1 MIYDAIIIGA
11 GPAGMTAALYL
22 LRDGKKVLILEKETI
37 GGSIASTPLIENYPG
52 VKAVSGSELTD
63 IMYDQIDELGVE
75 FELEEVTN
83 IKVIDNNIKEV
94 ITSDDN
100 KYLSKV
106 LIIASGSCY
115 RKLGLDK
122 EEDFIGNGIHFCV
135 ACDGAF
141 YKNKNVAIIGGGNS
155 ACINAYSMSK
165 LAKKVFIIQRLNKL
179 TCEKDLVNKLK
190 STDNVEIILNSNVKE
205 YLGDDEFKGLLIE
218 TEGKEKKIDVDG
230 VFLNIGLIP
239 QNKFATE
246 VIDLDERDYIISSN
260 TETKVPGLYVIGD
273 SRTKKYSQVTIATAD
288 GTIAALNAID
298 YLNNL

>member
-1 MIYDAIIIGA
+1 MYDAIIIGA

-37 GGSIASTPLIENYPG
+37 GGAIASTPLIENYPG
-52 VKAVSGSELTD
+52 VKAVSGSELAD
-63 IMYDQIDELGVE
+63 IMYDQVDELGVD

-83 IKVIDNNIKEV
+83 INVLDDYKEV
-94 ITSDDN
+94 TTVDN
-100 KYLSKV
+100 TYKCKV

-115 RKLGLDK
+115 RRLGLDK
-122 EEDFIGNGIHFCV
+122 EEQFIGNGIHFCV

-141 YKNKNVAIIGGGNS
+141 YKNRNVAIIGGGNS

-165 LAKKVFIIQRLNKL
+165 LAKKVYIIQNLNKL
-179 TCEKDLVNKLK
+179 TCEKDLVKKLE
-190 STDNVEIILNSNVKE
+190 STDNVEIILNSKVKE

-218 TEGKEKKIDVDG
+218 SSGKEMKIDVDG

-239 QNKFATE
+239 QNKFASE
-246 VIDLDERDYIISSN
+246 LIDLDEREYIISTDTS
-260 TETKVPGLYVIGD
+260 TKVPGIYVIGD

-288 GTIAALNAID
+288 GTIAALNAIE

>member
-11 GPAGMTAALYL
+11 GPAGMSAALYL

-63 IMYDQIDELGVE
+63 IMFDQIDELGVE

-83 IKVIDNNIKEV
+83 INVLEDNIKEV
-94 ITSDDN
+94 ITEDN
-100 KYLSKV
+100 KYLGKV
-106 LIIASGSCY
+106 LIIASGSAY
-115 RKLGLDK
+115 RTLNLPNEDKL
-122 EEDFIGNGIHFCV
+122 IGHGIHFCV

-141 YKNKNVAIIGGGNS
+141 YKGKDVAIIGGGNS
-155 ACINAYSMSK
+155 AVINAYSMSK
-165 LAKKVFIIQRLNKL
+165 IAKKVYILQKMDRL
-179 TCEKDLVNKLK
+179 TCEKDLINKIE
-190 STDNVEIILNSNVKE
+190 STDNVEIMYNVDVLE
-205 YLGDDEFKGLLIE
+205 YLGDDELTGLSIKVD
-218 TEGKEKKIDVDG
+218 GKKKKLNVEG

-239 QNKFATE
+239 QNKFAYD
-246 VIDLDERDYIISSN
+246 VIELDERDYVISTN

-288 GTIAALNAID
+288 GTIAALNAIE
-298 YLNNL
+298 YLNG

>member
-11 GPAGMTAALYL
+11 GPAGMSAALYL

-63 IMYDQIDELGVE
+63 IMFDQIDELGVE

-83 IKVIDNNIKEV
+83 INVLEDNIKEV
-94 ITSDDN
+94 ITEDN
-100 KYLSKV
+100 KYLGKV
-106 LIIASGSCY
+106 LIIASGSAY
-115 RKLGLDK
+115 RTLNLPNEDKL
-122 EEDFIGNGIHFCV
+122 IGHGIHFCV

-141 YKNKNVAIIGGGNS
+141 YKGKDVAIIGGGNS
-155 ACINAYSMSK
+155 AVINAYSMSK
-165 LAKKVFIIQRLNKL
+165 IAKKVYILQKMDRL
-179 TCEKDLVNKLK
+179 TCEKDLINKLE
-190 STDNVEIILNSNVKE
+190 STDNVEIMYNVDVLE
-205 YLGDDEFKGLLIE
+205 YLGDDELTGLSIKVD
-218 TEGKEKKIDVDG
+218 GKKKKLNVDG

-239 QNKFATE
+239 QNKFAYD
-246 VIDLDERDYIISSN
+246 VIDLDERDYVISTN

-288 GTIAALNAID
+288 GTIAALNAIE
-298 YLNNL
+298 YLNG

>member
-11 GPAGMTAALYL
+11 GPAGMSAALYL

-63 IMYDQIDELGVE
+63 IMFDQIDELGVE

-83 IKVIDNNIKEV
+83 INVLEDNTKEV
-94 ITSDDN
+94 ITEDN
-100 KYLSKV
+100 KYLGKV
-106 LIIASGSCY
+106 LIIASGSAY
-115 RKLGLDK
+115 RTLNLPNEDKL
-122 EEDFIGNGIHFCV
+122 IGHGIHFCV

-141 YKNKNVAIIGGGNS
+141 YKGKDVAIIGGGNS
-155 ACINAYSMSK
+155 AVINAYSMSK
-165 LAKKVFIIQRLNKL
+165 IAKKVYILQKMDRL
-179 TCEKDLVNKLK
+179 TCEKDLINKIE
-190 STDNVEIILNSNVKE
+190 STDNVEIMYNVDVLE
-205 YLGDDEFKGLLIE
+205 YLGEDELTGLSIKVD
-218 TEGKEKKIDVDG
+218 GKKKKLNVDG

-239 QNKFATE
+239 QNKFAND
-246 VIDLDERDYIISSN
+246 VIDLDERDYVISTN

-288 GTIAALNAID
+288 GTIAALNAIE
-298 YLNNL
+298 YLNG

>member
-11 GPAGMTAALYL
+11 GPAGMSAALYL

-63 IMYDQIDELGVE
+63 IMFDQIDELGVE

-83 IKVIDNNIKEV
+83 INILEDNIKEV
-94 ITSDDN
+94 ITEDN
-100 KYLSKV
+100 KYLGKV
-106 LIIASGSCY
+106 LIIASGSAY
-115 RKLGLDK
+115 RTLNLPNEDKL
-122 EEDFIGNGIHFCV
+122 IGHGIHFCV

-141 YKNKNVAIIGGGNS
+141 YKGKDVAIIGGGNS
-155 ACINAYSMSK
+155 AVINAYSMSK
-165 LAKKVFIIQRLNKL
+165 IAKKVYILQKMDRL
-179 TCEKDLVNKLK
+179 TCEKDLINKIE
-190 STDNVEIILNSNVKE
+190 STDNVEIMYNVDVLE
-205 YLGDDEFKGLLIE
+205 YLGDDELTGLSIKVD
-218 TEGKEKKIDVDG
+218 GKKKKLKVDG

-239 QNKFATE
+239 QNKFAYD
-246 VIDLDERDYIISSN
+246 VIDLDERDYVISTN

-288 GTIAALNAID
+288 GTIAALNAIE
-298 YLNNL
+298 YLNG

>member
-11 GPAGMTAALYL
+11 GPAGMSAALYL

-63 IMYDQIDELGVE
+63 IMFDQIDELGVE

-83 IKVIDNNIKEV
+83 INVLEDNIKEV
-94 ITSDDN
+94 ITEDN
-100 KYLSKV
+100 KYLGKV
-106 LIIASGSCY
+106 LIIASGSAY
-115 RKLGLDK
+115 RTLNLPNEDKL
-122 EEDFIGNGIHFCV
+122 IGHGIHFCV

-141 YKNKNVAIIGGGNS
+141 YKGKDVAIIGGGNS
-155 ACINAYSMSK
+155 AVINAYSMSK
-165 LAKKVFIIQRLNKL
+165 IAKKVYILQKMDRL
-179 TCEKDLVNKLK
+179 TCEKDLINKIE
-190 STDNVEIILNSNVKE
+190 STDNVEIMYNVDVLE
-205 YLGDDEFKGLLIE
+205 YLGEDELTGLSIKVD
-218 TEGKEKKIDVDG
+218 GKKKKLNVDG

-239 QNKFATE
+239 QNEFAYD
-246 VIDLDERDYIISSN
+246 VIDLDERDYVISTN

-288 GTIAALNAID
+288 GTIAALNAIE
-298 YLNNL
+298 YLNG

>member
-11 GPAGMTAALYL
+11 GPAGMSAALYL

-63 IMYDQIDELGVE
+63 IMFDQIDELGVE

-83 IKVIDNNIKEV
+83 INVLEDNIKEV
-94 ITSDDN
+94 ITVDN
-100 KYLSKV
+100 KYLGKV
-106 LIIASGSCY
+106 LIIASGSAY
-115 RKLGLDK
+115 RTLNLPNEDKL
-122 EEDFIGNGIHFCV
+122 IGHGIHFCV

-141 YKNKNVAIIGGGNS
+141 YKGKDVAIIGGGNS
-155 ACINAYSMSK
+155 AVINAYSMSK
-165 LAKKVFIIQRLNKL
+165 IAKKVYILQKMDKL
-179 TCEKDLVNKLK
+179 TCEKDLINKIE
-190 STDNVEIILNSNVKE
+190 STDNVEIMYNVDVLE
-205 YLGDDEFKGLLIE
+205 YLGDDELTGLSIKVD
-218 TEGKEKKIDVDG
+218 GKKKKLKVDG

-239 QNKFATE
+239 QNKFAYD
-246 VIDLDERDYIISSN
+246 VIDLDERDYVISTN

-288 GTIAALNAID
+288 GTIAALNAIE
-298 YLNNL
+298 YLNG

>member
-11 GPAGMTAALYL
+11 GPAGMSAALYL

-63 IMYDQIDELGVE
+63 IMFDQIDELGVE

-83 IKVIDNNIKEV
+83 INVLEDNIKEV
-94 ITSDDN
+94 ITEDN
-100 KYLSKV
+100 KYLGKV
-106 LIIASGSCY
+106 LIIASGSAY
-115 RKLGLDK
+115 RTLNLPNEDKL
-122 EEDFIGNGIHFCV
+122 IGHGIHFCV

-141 YKNKNVAIIGGGNS
+141 YKGKDVAIVGGGNS
-155 ACINAYSMSK
+155 AVINAYSMSK
-165 LAKKVFIIQRLNKL
+165 IAKKVYILQKMDRL
-179 TCEKDLVNKLK
+179 TCEKDLINKIE
-190 STDNVEIILNSNVKE
+190 STDNVEIMYNVDVLE
-205 YLGDDEFKGLLIE
+205 YLGEDELTGLSIKVD
-218 TEGKEKKIDVDG
+218 GKKKKLNVEG

-239 QNKFATE
+239 QNKFAYD
-246 VIDLDERDYIISSN
+246 VIELDERDYVISTN

-288 GTIAALNAID
+288 GTIAALNAIE
-298 YLNNL
+298 YLNG

>member
-11 GPAGMTAALYL
+11 GPAGMSAALYL

-63 IMYDQIDELGVE
+63 IMFDQIDELGVE

-83 IKVIDNNIKEV
+83 INVLEDNIKEV
-94 ITSDDN
+94 ITEDN
-100 KYLSKV
+100 KYLGKV
-106 LIIASGSCY
+106 LIIASGSAY
-115 RKLGLDK
+115 RTLNLPNEDKL
-122 EEDFIGNGIHFCV
+122 IGHGIHFCV

-141 YKNKNVAIIGGGNS
+141 YKGKDVAIIGGGNS
-155 ACINAYSMSK
+155 AVINAYSMSK
-165 LAKKVFIIQRLNKL
+165 IAKKVYILQKMDRL
-179 TCEKDLVNKLK
+179 TCEKDLINKIE
-190 STDNVEIILNSNVKE
+190 STDNVEIMYNVDVLE
-205 YLGDDEFKGLLIE
+205 YLGDDELTGLSIKVD
-218 TEGKEKKIDVDG
+218 GKKKKLNVDG

-239 QNKFATE
+239 QNEFAYD
-246 VIDLDERDYIISSN
+246 VIDLDERDYVISTN

-288 GTIAALNAID
+288 GTIAALNAIE
-298 YLNNL
+298 YLNG

>member
-11 GPAGMTAALYL
+11 GPAGMSAALYL

-63 IMYDQIDELGVE
+63 IMFDQIDELGVE

-83 IKVIDNNIKEV
+83 INVLEDNIKEV
-94 ITSDDN
+94 ITEDN
-100 KYLSKV
+100 KYLGKV
-106 LIIASGSCY
+106 LIIASGSAY
-115 RKLGLDK
+115 RTLNLPNEDKL
-122 EEDFIGNGIHFCV
+122 IGHGIHFCV

-141 YKNKNVAIIGGGNS
+141 YKGKDVAIIGGGNS
-155 ACINAYSMSK
+155 AVINAYSMSK
-165 LAKKVFIIQRLNKL
+165 IAKKVYILQKMDRL
-179 TCEKDLVNKLK
+179 TCEKDLINKIE
-190 STDNVEIILNSNVKE
+190 STDNVEIMYNVDVLE
-205 YLGDDEFKGLLIE
+205 YLGEDELTGLSIKVD
-218 TEGKEKKIDVDG
+218 GKKKKLKVDG

-239 QNKFATE
+239 QNKFAYD
-246 VIDLDERDYIISSN
+246 VIDLDERDYVISTN

-288 GTIAALNAID
+288 GTIAALNAIE
-298 YLNNL
+298 YLNG

>member
-83 IKVIDNNIKEV
+83 IKVLDDNIKEV

-100 KYLSKV
+100 KYLGKV

-122 EEDFIGNGIHFCV
+122 EEEFIGNGIHFCV

>member
-11 GPAGMTAALYL
+11 GPAGMSAALYL

-63 IMYDQIDELGVE
+63 IMFDQIDELGVE

-83 IKVIDNNIKEV
+83 INVLEDNIKEV
-94 ITSDDN
+94 ITEDN
-100 KYLSKV
+100 KYLGKV
-106 LIIASGSCY
+106 LIIASGSAY
-115 RKLGLDK
+115 RTLNLPNEDKL
-122 EEDFIGNGIHFCV
+122 IGHGIHFCV

-141 YKNKNVAIIGGGNS
+141 YKGKDVAIIGGGNS
-155 ACINAYSMSK
+155 AVINAYSMSK
-165 LAKKVFIIQRLNKL
+165 IAKKVYILQKMDRL
-179 TCEKDLVNKLK
+179 TCEKDLINKIE
-190 STDNVEIILNSNVKE
+190 STDNVEIMYNVDVLE
-205 YLGDDEFKGLLIE
+205 YLGDDELTGLSIKVD
-218 TEGKEKKIDVDG
+218 GKKKKLNVDG

-239 QNKFATE
+239 QNRFAYD
-246 VIDLDERDYIISSN
+246 VIDLDERDYVISTN

-288 GTIAALNAID
+288 GTIAALNAIE
-298 YLNNL
+298 YLNG

>member
-11 GPAGMTAALYL
+11 GPAGMSAALYL

-63 IMYDQIDELGVE
+63 IMFDQIDELGVE

-83 IKVIDNNIKEV
+83 INVLEDDIKEV
-94 ITSDDN
+94 ITEDN
-100 KYLSKV
+100 KYLGKV
-106 LIIASGSCY
+106 LIIASGSAY
-115 RKLGLDK
+115 RTLNLPNEDKL
-122 EEDFIGNGIHFCV
+122 IGHGIHFCV

-141 YKNKNVAIIGGGNS
+141 YKGKDVAIVGGGNS
-155 ACINAYSMSK
+155 AVINAYSMSK
-165 LAKKVFIIQRLNKL
+165 IAKKVYILQKMDKL
-179 TCEKDLVNKLK
+179 TCEKDLINKIE
-190 STDNVEIILNSNVKE
+190 STDNVEIMYNVDVLE
-205 YLGDDEFKGLLIE
+205 YLGDDELTGLSIKVD
-218 TEGKEKKIDVDG
+218 GKKKKLKVDG

-239 QNKFATE
+239 QNKFAYD
-246 VIDLDERDYIISSN
+246 VIDLDERDYVISTN

-288 GTIAALNAID
+288 GTIAALNAIE
-298 YLNNL
+298 YLNG

>member
-11 GPAGMTAALYL
+11 GPAGMSAALYL

-63 IMYDQIDELGVE
+63 IMFDQIDELGVE

-83 IKVIDNNIKEV
+83 INVLEDNIKEV
-94 ITSDDN
+94 ITEDN
-100 KYLSKV
+100 KYLGKV
-106 LIIASGSCY
+106 LIIASGSAY
-115 RKLGLDK
+115 RTLNLPNEDKL
-122 EEDFIGNGIHFCV
+122 IGHGIHFCV

-141 YKNKNVAIIGGGNS
+141 YKGKDVAIIGGGNS
-155 ACINAYSMSK
+155 AVINAYSMSK
-165 LAKKVFIIQRLNKL
+165 IAKKVYILQKMDKL
-179 TCEKDLVNKLK
+179 TCEKDLINKIE
-190 STDNVEIILNSNVKE
+190 STDNVEIMYNVDVLE
-205 YLGDDEFKGLLIE
+205 YLGDDELTGLSIKVD
-218 TEGKEKKIDVDG
+218 GKKKKLKVDG

-239 QNKFATE
+239 QNKFAYD
-246 VIDLDERDYIISSN
+246 VIDLDERDYVISTN

-288 GTIAALNAID
+288 GTIAALNAIE
-298 YLNNL
+298 YLNG

>member
-11 GPAGMTAALYL
+11 GPAGMSAALYL

-63 IMYDQIDELGVE
+63 IMFDQIDELGVE

-83 IKVIDNNIKEV
+83 INVLEDNIKEV
-94 ITSDDN
+94 ITEDN
-100 KYLSKV
+100 KYLGKV
-106 LIIASGSCY
+106 LIIASGSAY
-115 RKLGLDK
+115 RTLNLPNEDKL
-122 EEDFIGNGIHFCV
+122 IGHGIHFCV

-141 YKNKNVAIIGGGNS
+141 YKGKDVAIIGGGNS
-155 ACINAYSMSK
+155 AVINAYSMSK
-165 LAKKVFIIQRLNKL
+165 IAKKVYILQKMDRL
-179 TCEKDLVNKLK
+179 TCEKDLINKIE
-190 STDNVEIILNSNVKE
+190 STDNVEIMYNVDVLE
-205 YLGDDEFKGLLIE
+205 YLGEDELTGLSIKVD
-218 TEGKEKKIDVDG
+218 GKKKKLNVEG

-239 QNKFATE
+239 QNKFAYD
-246 VIDLDERDYIISSN
+246 VIELDERDYVISTN

-288 GTIAALNAID
+288 GTIAALNAIE
-298 YLNNL
+298 YLNG

>member
-52 VKAVSGSELTD
+52 VKAVSGAELTD

-75 FELEEVTN
+75 LELEEVVN
-83 IKVIDNNIKEV
+83 VNVLEDNTKEV
-94 ITSDDN
+94 ITEDN
-100 KYLSKV
+100 KYLGKV
-106 LIIASGSCY
+106 LIIASGSAY
-115 RKLGLDK
+115 RTLNLPNEDKL
-122 EEDFIGNGIHFCV
+122 IGHGIHFCV

-141 YKNKNVAIIGGGNS
+141 YKGKDVAIIGGGNS
-155 ACINAYSMSK
+155 AVINAYSMSK
-165 LAKKVFIIQRLNKL
+165 IAKKVYILQKMDRL
-179 TCEKDLVNKLK
+179 TCEKDLINKIE
-190 STDNVEIILNSNVKE
+190 STDNVEIMYNVDVLE
-205 YLGDDEFKGLLIE
+205 YLGEDEITGLTIKVD
-218 TEGKEKKIDVDG
+218 GKEQKLDVDG

-239 QNKFATE
+239 QNKFANE
-246 VIDLDERDYIISSN
+246 VIDLDERDYVISTN

-288 GTIAALNAID
+288 GTVAALNAIA
-298 YLNNL
+298 YLNG

>member
-11 GPAGMTAALYL
+11 GPAGMSAALYL

-63 IMYDQIDELGVE
+63 IMFDQIDELGVE

-83 IKVIDNNIKEV
+83 INVLEDNIKEV
-94 ITSDDN
+94 ITEDN
-100 KYLSKV
+100 KYLGKV
-106 LIIASGSCY
+106 LIIASGSAY
-115 RKLGLDK
+115 RTLNLPNEDKL
-122 EEDFIGNGIHFCV
+122 IGHGIHFCV

-141 YKNKNVAIIGGGNS
+141 YKGKDVAIIGGGNS
-155 ACINAYSMSK
+155 AVINAYSMSK
-165 LAKKVFIIQRLNKL
+165 IAKKVYILQKMDRL
-179 TCEKDLVNKLK
+179 TCEKDLINKIE
-190 STDNVEIILNSNVKE
+190 STDNVEIMYNVDVLE
-205 YLGDDEFKGLLIE
+205 YLGEDELTGLSVKVD
-218 TEGKEKKIDVDG
+218 GKKKKLKVDG

-239 QNKFATE
+239 QNKFAYD
-246 VIDLDERDYIISSN
+246 VIDLDERDYVISTN

-288 GTIAALNAID
+288 GTIAALNAIE
-298 YLNNL
+298 YLNG